1 MVDGIKDQIFGEVEF
16 AFKGARFSVRDV
28 GFEVKRTMFGVRD
41 EARSD
46 GDVTIFFMA
55 ERATVLELGALGIL
69 SMRFGTGSI
78 IDGEDGLRKWPGG
91 CLLVKDFKAN
101 SIKLID
107 VPV

>member
-1 MVDGIKDQIFGEVEF
+1 MVDGIQDKLFGEIEF
-16 AFKGARFSVRDV
+16 AFKGVRCSVRDV
-28 GFEVKRTMFGVRD
+28 GFEVNRTMFGVRD

-46 GDVTIFFMA
+46 GDVTVFFTA
-55 ERATVLELGALGIL
+55 ERAAVLELGALGIL

-78 IDGEDGLRKWPGG
+78 IDGKDGLRSWSGG
-91 CLLVKDFKAN
+91 GLIVKDFKAN